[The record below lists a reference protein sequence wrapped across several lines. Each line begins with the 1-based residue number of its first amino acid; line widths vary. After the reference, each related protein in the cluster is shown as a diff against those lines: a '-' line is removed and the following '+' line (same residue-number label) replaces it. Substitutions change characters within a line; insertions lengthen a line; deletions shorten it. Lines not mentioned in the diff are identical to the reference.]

1 MIEEKDIK
9 VGATFC
15 WDGERVDKSTTGE
28 EYSHQFDSNCKN
40 AYYAINNK
48 SKYPTSFTI
57 VGIDELGNVEC
68 AINEGAKS
76 IVMDKDDIMRS
87 ATLADVKAKEL
98 HKGSLSVPLKVE
110 FGESTLALHH
120 AEDVA
125 TMRHALLEIS
135 KWFKTKHRE
144 LPFILADP
152 FHDDTCNTL
161 LGAIVEWMN
170 DEKEKEEEKN
180 DR

>member
-15 WDGERVDKSTTGE
+15 WDGERIEMKDSGF
-28 EYSHQFDSNCKN
+28 YLHLFDVSSGDFC
-40 AYYAINNK
+40 YTFSNK

-57 VGIDELGNVEC
+57 VGIDELDNVEC
-68 AINEGAKS
+68 AINDGETS
-76 IVMDKDDIMRS
+76 IVMDKGDIMRS

-125 TMRHALLEIS
+125 TMRHALLEIL

-144 LPFILADP
+144 LPFILEDP
-152 FHDDTCNTL
+152 FNDDICNTL
-161 LGAIVEWMN
+161 LGVIVEFMT
-170 DEKEKEEEKN
+170 DEKEKEEEK
-180 DR
+180 R

>member
-15 WDGERVDKSTTGE
+15 WDGERMEKKDSGF
-28 EYSHQFDSNCKN
+28 YLHLFDVSSGDFC
-40 AYYAINNK
+40 YAFSNK

-57 VGIDELGNVEC
+57 VGIDELDNVEC
-68 AINEGAKS
+68 AINEGAMS
-76 IVMDKDDIMRS
+76 IVMDKGDIMRS
-87 ATLADVKAKEL
+87 ATLASVKAKEL
-98 HKGSLSVPLKVE
+98 HEGSLSVPLKVE

-135 KWFKTKHRE
+135 KWFKTGHKE
-144 LPFILADP
+144 LPLILENP
-152 FHDDTCNTL
+152 FNDDTCNAL
-161 LGAIVEWMN
+161 LGAIVDFMN
-170 DEKEKEEEKN
+170 DEKVKEEK
-180 DR
+180 